1 MAARDRAVSVEDA
14 GQALG
19 VSASTVWRMIR
30 RGELPSVRRR
40 GRRLV
45 LAEGLAGRARDA
57 SPRAIPPM
65 TRDHPIFRL
74 VGAGRGGGA
83 TPGARDKHALLDR

>member
-1 MAARDRAVSVEDA
+1 MTTAKGRLSVEEA
-14 GQALG
+14 GRAMG

-30 RGELPSVRRR
+30 RGDLTSVRHR

-45 LAEGLAGRARDA
+45 LTQRLTRQHRRSGSAE
-57 SPRAIPPM
+57 IPAL

-74 VGAGRGGGA
+74 VGAGRGGGMA
-83 TPGARDKHALLDR
+83 PGAREKHALLDR